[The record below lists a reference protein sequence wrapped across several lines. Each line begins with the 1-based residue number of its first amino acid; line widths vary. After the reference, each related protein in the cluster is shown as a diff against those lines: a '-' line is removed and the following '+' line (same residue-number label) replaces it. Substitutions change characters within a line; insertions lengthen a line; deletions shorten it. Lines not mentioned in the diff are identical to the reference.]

1 MDTFSDVPLDVD
13 QDLEFDQAFNQ
24 LQGLVDLRQADVLQ
38 PMSPTSIYTTSVVLW
53 LLVCQRLQ
61 PRSTLQT
68 AVKYLQEIAPK
79 LCPDNRRIREQALSG
94 STAAYS
100 GGRQRVTEETVRWF
114 ATAVSESMCES
125 APATLGS
132 RRVFL
137 VDGTTLTTA
146 ATDALRAEYPP
157 SPNQYGESAWPTAL
171 LVVTHELE
179 SGCAMLPEIGAKFGP
194 NAVSEVELA
203 RACFKRLPP
212 SSIVLADAGFG
223 IFSVTWAATVC
234 GHSYLL
240 RLSPQR
246 FKAMLGKSDKIAEGD
261 DWTTYSYAWKP
272 SSKDRKTNPYLPA
285 DAVLNVRLHEI
296 KLPDGERLY
305 LLTDLSEDA
314 TVLKG
319 IYGKRTDVETDIRNI
334 KVVLDMEHIRALTP
348 AMFRKELLTSMVAYN
363 LVIQFRR
370 QAAKLAKVPPRRLS
384 FTSVWNTFRILLLSK
399 SSTDPA
405 QWRDHY
411 RRALHMAMRDKLPN
425 RPGRSYK
432 REAYRRTSKA
442 THFPKRSPPK
452 SKTNQTPPK

>member
-146 ATDALRAEYPP
+146 ASTPCEP
-157 SPNQYGESAWPTAL
+157 SIHL
-171 LVVTHELE
+171 LPI
-179 SGCAMLPEIGAKFGP
+179 SM
-194 NAVSEVELA
+194 
-203 RACFKRLPP
+203 
-212 SSIVLADAGFG
+212 
-223 IFSVTWAATVC
+223 
-234 GHSYLL
+234 
-240 RLSPQR
+240 
-246 FKAMLGKSDKIAEGD
+246 
-261 DWTTYSYAWKP
+261 
-272 SSKDRKTNPYLPA
+272 
-285 DAVLNVRLHEI
+285 
-296 KLPDGERLY
+296 ER
-305 LLTDLSEDA
+305 
-314 TVLKG
+314 
-319 IYGKRTDVETDIRNI
+319 
-334 KVVLDMEHIRALTP
+334 
-348 AMFRKELLTSMVAYN
+348 
-363 LVIQFRR
+363 
-370 QAAKLAKVPPRRLS
+370 VPGPRRLP
-384 FTSVWNTFRILLLSK
+384 R
-399 SSTDPA
+399 
-405 QWRDHY
+405 
-411 RRALHMAMRDKLPN
+411 
-425 RPGRSYK
+425 
-432 REAYRRTSKA
+432 
-442 THFPKRSPPK
+442 
-452 SKTNQTPPK
+452 